1 MKFLSKNSES
11 EILKKKIV
19 YKKNADNQHLLNLL
33 IEEQHN
39 FCAYTDKFF
48 ENLESID
55 VEHFNSSLKETE
67 KDDYFNYYAVL
78 HKSNLYKIKKDK
90 KYKDVSFFETLF
102 FQNKVDLDSRI
113 QYVKGG
119 FYEEVDLDD
128 IEAKEFIDFLG
139 LNDSRLYRDRI
150 VHLGMLKDIIS
161 NANFSK
167 EQMLSFFKRNKKLL
181 DFVTAIEVELEIDLE
196 EVIKS

>member
-128 IEAKEFIDFLG
+128 I
-139 LNDSRLYRDRI
+139 
-150 VHLGMLKDIIS
+150 
-161 NANFSK
+161 
-167 EQMLSFFKRNKKLL
+167 
-181 DFVTAIEVELEIDLE
+181 
-196 EVIKS
+196 